1 MSLPRLTKETVDEIL
16 ARNDGLRID
25 KRVQGRN
32 SHEYNSYIVQDGKM
46 LWVRADSSQECDID
60 KIRSVIHSNES
71 KFKI

>member
-1 MSLPRLTKETVDEIL
+1 MALPRLTKETVDEIL
-16 ARNDGLRID
+16 AKNDGLRID

-46 LWVRADSSQECDID
+46 LWVRADSSQECKLD
-60 KIRSVIHSNES
+60 KIRSVMHGNPT